1 METLSKS
8 FVEGLLERISIG
20 LEKELRENPTLA
32 GSYNRRFIQSV
43 IAQEMFTFPFENPEI
58 EWIFSTFE
66 DALYS
71 RRDRIGVKASKT
83 PEYREIVDELE
94 EIIQKLS
101 NSPETE
107 RVGRR
112 LDELTGSL
120 QSVIEGIYYGQ
131 GIRDGHR
138 LARITQ

>member
-1 METLSKS
+1 MSALSIP
-8 FVEGLLERISIG
+8 FVEALLERISIG

-58 EWIFSTFE
+58 EWIFGAFE

-94 EIIQKLS
+94 EIRQKLS
-101 NSPETE
+101 SSPETE
-107 RVGRR
+107 RMGRR

-120 QSVIEGIYYGQ
+120 LSVVEGAYYKQ

-138 LARITQ
+138 LAGITK

>member
-43 IAQEMFTFPFENPEI
+43 IAQETFTFPFENPEI
-58 EWIFSTFE
+58 EWIFNTFE

-71 RRDRIGVKASKT
+71 RRDRIGVNASKN

-94 EIIQKLS
+94 EMIQKLS
-101 NSPETE
+101 SSPETE
-107 RVGRR
+107 KMGQR
-112 LDELTGSL
+112 LDELTGRL
-120 QSVIEGIYYGQ
+120 QSVIEGIYYKQ

-138 LARITQ
+138 LAEITK